1 MKWCHRKSKHCAKIS
16 GKLKSREER
25 DAQIKNNALGEE
37 RKVAGASVRKTVR
50 QEESENKAGMGS
62 RA

>member
-1 MKWCHRKSKHCAKIS
+1 MRWCHRKSRHCAKIS

-25 DAQIKNNALGEE
+25 VVQIKNNALGEE
-37 RKVAGASVRKTVR
+37 RKVAEASVRKTMG
-50 QEESENKAGMGS
+50 QEESESKAGMGS

>member
-1 MKWCHRKSKHCAKIS
+1 MRWCHRKSKHCAKIS

-25 DAQIKNNALGEE
+25 VVQIKNNALGEE
-37 RKVAGASVRKTVR
+37 GKVAEASVRKAVGH
-50 QEESENKAGMGS
+50 EESESKAGMGS